1 MTQTPLRTESAPAH
15 LPSADVLAQLLAA
28 EAVLACLGAR
38 APLRLEGVSLTDAAV
53 HYALAP
59 DLRAMQ
65 SNRGLLDAVVMT
77 ALATGAA
84 AGILGVRAP
93 APAPGRDPRAILE
106 AALTEPEELATLDAY
121 LQVLTGRARAALRRS
136 WAEVQVV
143 AAGLREYGALDA
155 QAVRHRVAC
164 AQGIRGTL
172 LN

>member
-53 HYALAP
+53 HYAMDP

-65 SNRGLLDAVVMT
+65 NNRGLLDAVVMT
-77 ALATGAA
+77 ALAPGAA
-84 AGILGVRAP
+84 AEILGVR
-93 APAPGRDPRAILE
+93 APAPGRDPRALLE
-106 AALTEPEELATLDAY
+106 AALTEPEELATLDAN
-121 LQVLTGRARAALRRS
+121 LLVLTGRARAALRRA

>member
-15 LPSADVLAQLLAA
+15 LPSADMLAQLLAA

-38 APLRLEGVSLTDAAV
+38 APLRLEAVSLPDAAV
-53 HYALAP
+53 HYALEP
-59 DLRAMQ
+59 DLCALQ
-65 SNRGLLDAVVMT
+65 NNRGLLDAVVMT

-84 AGILGVRAP
+84 AEMLGAA
-93 APAPGRDPRAILE
+93 APAPGRDPRALLE

-143 AAGLREYGALDA
+143 AAGLREYGVLDA
-155 QAVRHRVAC
+155 QAVHHRVAC